1 MGRPKVIVKIG
12 TKRIR
17 VGKDIKKSKKQLQKE
32 EMERLEKLILE
43 IGKNP
48 EKSQGMMDIAQ
59 IFLEANKLKK
69 VQTDEYTVDEVKQAV
84 KNLDKQNL
92 VNVKKLKGNLEVV
105 EFVPVELSGVQN
117 KIIETAAEKGWVSI
131 EDVMLNCNLNAEIA
145 EKEMKK
151 LEDKKIAI
159 KVSDRKLGKR
169 WYFRGFAVDDEE

>member
-1 MGRPKVIVKIG
+1 MGKPKVVIKIG
-12 TKRIR
+12 TKRIK

-32 EMERLEKLILE
+32 EMERLENLILE

-48 EKSQGMMDIAQ
+48 EKSQGMMDVAQ

-69 VQTDEYTVDEVKQAV
+69 VQSDEYTIDEIKQAI

-92 VNVKKLKGNLEVV
+92 VTIKRLKGNIEVV

-117 KIIETAAEKGWVSI
+117 KIIEIAAEKGWVSI
-131 EDVMLNCNLNAEIA
+131 EDVILNCNLNAEIA

-169 WYFRGFAVDDEE
+169 WYFRGFAVDED